1 METLKK
7 LLQDEVIYQLTDE
20 LMNEFLKSMTEIHLK
35 SREILISYGQVDDNI
50 YVIKDGIIRYCYF
63 DGDKEKTFG
72 FGTPGSVS
80 IQYHCYRMHQPSIF
94 QLESCGRSVVMKIS
108 KKDLDSLIERSPDCA
123 KWMLSL
129 SIGQLYT
136 NEMTLSL
143 INGLAKERCLAL
155 LKNRPEIIADVPL
168 NIIASY
174 LGVTPPYLSKLRRDF
189 FRKK

>member
-80 IQYHCYRMHQPSIF
+80 IQYHCYYMRQPSFF
-94 QLESCGRSVVMKIS
+94 QLEACGESTVMKIS
-108 KKDLDSLIERSPDCA
+108 KKEFDSLVARSLDFA
-123 KWMLSL
+123 RWMLTMS
-129 SIGQLYT
+129 SGQLYT
-136 NEMTLSL
+136 NEVKLSL
-143 INGLAKERCLAL
+143 INGMAKERFLSL
-155 LKNRPEIIADVPL
+155 MQNRPEIIARVPL
-168 NIIASY
+168 RIIASY
-174 LGVTPPYLSKLRRDF
+174 LGVTPSSLSRLKREL
-189 FRKK
+189 KKK